1 MLSTDGCQGSS
12 KAQETEPQG
21 PDPGPGGERGQDEII
36 SKTRP
41 NSITFLVLRRV
52 GGTTVVNNRERR
64 KTNLAS
70 GRRNWT

>member
-41 NSITFLVLRRV
+41 NSITFPGAEKSRRHHC
-52 GGTTVVNNRERR
+52 G
-64 KTNLAS
+64 K
-70 GRRNWT
+70 